1 MAKGNR
7 SRATTATAALAGLLC
22 SDGLSGRGGGGIG
35 DGGSHDDVRDVVRL
49 VVEGDRGRLV
59 LGLLVTRRG
68 SLGQT
73 GCLKQLVAR
82 QQEPDARQDRVSC
95 ASTWT

>member
-7 SRATTATAALAGLLC
+7 SHATTATAAFAGLLG
-22 SDGLSGRGGGGIG
+22 SDGLSSRGGGGIG

-59 LGLLVTRRG
+59 LGFLVTRRG

-73 GCLKQLVAR
+73 GCLKQLV
-82 QQEPDARQDRVSC
+82 
-95 ASTWT
+95 T